1 MSTTISNNSISLG
14 NKQKLLTEYY
24 EIPITEQIVETARN
38 ESKKLIIPAI
48 LQRAMAEN
56 QNNRVYP
63 AEVLQRESKK
73 YESMISENRALGEL
87 DHPDSTVVN
96 LANVSHAIRKQ
107 WWDGST
113 LRGMVEILPTP
124 HGKIARS
131 LIAAQIKLGV
141 SSRGVGSVEVK
152 EANGNEIDVV
162 QDDFNLICYDIVSN
176 PSTHGA
182 FLGENVQFKK
192 ELLKARLMTTNKI
205 NSIINEILK

>member
-73 YESMISENRALGEL
+73 YESMISETRALGEL